1 MKSSDIKLGGVY
13 RIRQWEDMAEEFGEE
28 DDTIPCTGA
37 FVRGMRY
44 LCGQEVEILHKSKG
58 FGGFEVVGVK
68 YLNSIHNSRDWT
80 ITPDMLEPC
89 EPEEELPDVDPAS
102 IFVLLGG

>member
-13 RIRQWEDMAEEFGEE
+13 RIRQWEDMAEEFGG
-28 DDTIPCTGA
+28 DNDIIPCTGA
-37 FVRGMRY
+37 FVRRMRY
-44 LCGQEVEILHKSKG
+44 LCGQEVEILYKSEG
-58 FGGFEVVGVK
+58 FGGFEAVGVK
-68 YLNSIHNSRDWT
+68 YLNSINNRNWT